1 MEDIL
6 NKLDIISQR
15 LDIMN
20 KRIHNVEEQS
30 NLAEESRTVINKRLL
45 LLDRKS
51 DIIGGERR
59 KRTMGHTNITFS
71 EEPHPGSSSDA
82 QQSGIAMKET
92 ITRGSTAEG
101 GS

>member
-6 NKLDIISQR
+6 NKLEAISQR

-20 KRIHNVEEQS
+20 KRIHDVEEQS
-30 NLAEESRTVINKRLL
+30 QLAEESRTVINKRLL

-51 DIIGGERR
+51 DIIGGQRR
-59 KRTMGHTNITFS
+59 KRTMGYTNITFS
-71 EEPHPGSSSDA
+71 EEPHPCSSSDA

-92 ITRGSTAEG
+92 NTRGSIVEG

>member
-6 NKLDIISQR
+6 NKLDNISQR

-51 DIIGGERR
+51 DIIGGQRGR
-59 KRTMGHTNITFS
+59 RTMGHPNITFS
-71 EEPHPGSSSDA
+71 EE
-82 QQSGIAMKET
+82 
-92 ITRGSTAEG
+92 ITLVRVAYLARIYFLY
-101 GS
+101 